1 MIEGLPKKRNPKE
14 PVLAKDWNM
23 MIDAIEA
30 RTPQR
35 CEGME
40 LYRDRR
46 GFFYRAKGAPV
57 IGGKPVPLT
66 IVGSRPRYIPAPAQP
81 PAEGSKRFYIEWGT
95 LNDHLANNW
104 DSHFDISQTTYFF
117 AKATLRTTS
126 TLSVENWEIV
136 TGPNYD
142 SHQTGDWPV
151 GAPRPSEAVYLIGSV
166 IFQDESTYIT
176 NNGGGS
182 ILVSEHLTE
191 ISPGTGGGEVIYGK
205 GLYFYRQT
213 Y

>member
-40 LYRDRR
+40 LFRDRR
-46 GFFYRAKGAPV
+46 GFFYRSKSVSAA
-57 IGGKPVPLT
+57 GGRPIPL
-66 IVGSRPRYIPAPAQP
+66 IILGSRPPYVPKPAQP
-81 PAEGSKRFYIEWGT
+81 PAEGVKRFYIEWGT
-95 LNDHLANNW
+95 LNDQLASNW
-104 DSHFDISQTTYFF
+104 DSHFDITDTTYFF
-117 AKATLRTTS
+117 AKATLRTSS
-126 TLSVENWEIV
+126 TLAVQSWEIV
-136 TGPNYD
+136 TGPEYD
-142 SHQTGDWPV
+142 SHKTADWPV
-151 GAPRPSEAVYLIGSV
+151 GAPRPSEGVYLLGSV
-166 IFQDESTYIT
+166 QFNEGVPYIT

-182 ILVSEHLTE
+182 LLVSEHLTD

>member
-30 RTPQR
+30 RTPLR

-46 GFFYRAKGAPV
+46 GFFYRGKNGSMF
-57 IGGKPVPLT
+57 GGKPVPLT
-66 IVGSRPRYIPAPAQP
+66 IVGSRPRYIPARPQP
-81 PAEGSKRFYIEWGT
+81 PSTNVKRFYIEWGT

-104 DSHFDISQTTYFF
+104 DAFFDISQTTYFF
-117 AKATLRTTS
+117 AKATLRSTS
-126 TLSVENWEIV
+126 SLAVTHWEIV
-136 TGPNYD
+136 TGSDYD
-142 SHQTGDWPV
+142 SHQTADWPV
-151 GAPRPSEAVYLIGSV
+151 GASRPSEAVYLIGSV
-166 IFQDESTYIT
+166 ILQDGSAYIT

-182 ILVSEHLTE
+182 LLVSEHLTE
-191 ISPGTGGGEVIYGK
+191 ISPGSGWGEVNYGK

>member
-46 GFFYRAKGAPV
+46 GFFYRAKNASV
-57 IGGKPVPLT
+57 AGGKPVPLT
-66 IVGSRPRYIPAPAQP
+66 IVGSRPRYIPAAAP
-81 PAEGSKRFYIEWGT
+81 PSSANNRRFYIEWGT
-95 LNDHLANNW
+95 LNDQLASNW
-104 DSHFDISQTTYFF
+104 DAYFDISDTTYFF
-117 AKATLRTTS
+117 AKAKLRTGS
-126 TLSVENWEIV
+126 TLAVENWQIV
-136 TGPNYD
+136 TGTDYD
-142 SHQTGDWPV
+142 SHKTADWPV
-151 GAPRPSEAVYLIGSV
+151 GAPRPGEAVCMLGSV
-166 IFQDESTYIT
+166 QFNEGAAYIT

-182 ILVSEHLTE
+182 LLVSEHLTD
-191 ISPGTGGGEVIYGK
+191 IRPGTGSGEVIYGRA
-205 GLYFYRQT
+205 LYFYRQT